1 MKPTAG
7 SQSNSSSHG
16 PVAIVM
22 AAGKSTRMK
31 SERPKVLHELCG
43 KPVLGY
49 VLDALT
55 QAGVERKI
63 VIVGY
68 QADLV
73 REAFQNEPGVEF
85 ATQSEQLGT
94 GHAVMMAQPA
104 LANHHGPVIVIAG
117 DQPLIRSRLV
127 ADILRRREE
136 TGAHAMIGTALVPDP
151 FGLGRILR
159 DQNGNF
165 IGVVEQKDATPEQA
179 LIKEINFS
187 FYCFDGPE
195 LFDALRRVRPENAQ
209 KEYYIT
215 DVPGILRADG
225 KRIVAEPLANEVDM
239 FGINHRGHL
248 AEAHRLMQQR
258 IVQKHFDNGVTVVDP
273 QSTYIDVRAEIGP
286 DTVLHPNT
294 VIRGQVVIG
303 KRCQIG
309 PLAIVDSGMVL
320 ADDAVVEP
328 FAHAKKYG

>member
-1 MKPTAG
+1 MTPT
-7 SQSNSSSHG
+7 SSPPAPAPVDK

-55 QAGVERKI
+55 EAGVERKI
-63 VIVGY
+63 VVVGY

-73 REAFQNEPGVEF
+73 KKAFEGVAGVEF
-85 ATQSEQLGT
+85 VVQTEQLGT
-94 GHAVMMAQPA
+94 GHAVMMAQPT
-104 LANHHGPVIVIAG
+104 LTGHRGSVVVIAG

-165 IGVVEQKDATPEQA
+165 LGVVEQKDATPEQA

-195 LFDALRRVRPENAQ
+195 LFDALRRVKPENAQ

-215 DVPGILRADG
+215 DVPGILRSDG
-225 KRIVAEPLANEVDM
+225 KKIVAEPLANEVDM

-248 AEAHRLMQQR
+248 AQAHRLMQERIIQR
-258 IVQKHFDNGVTVVDP
+258 HFDNGVTVVDP
-273 QSTYIDVRAEIGP
+273 QSTYVDVRAEIGP

-294 VIRGQVVIG
+294 VIRGDVKIG
-303 KRCQIG
+303 KRCQVG
-309 PLAIVDSGMVL
+309 PLAIVDAGVTL
-320 ADDAVVEP
+320 NDDGVVEP
-328 FAHAKKYG
+328 FTHLKRN

>member
-1 MKPTAG
+1 MTPTAG
-7 SQSNSSSHG
+7 GSASKDSDK

-68 QADLV
+68 QAELV
-73 REAFQNEPGVEF
+73 KETFGKEPGVEF
-85 ATQSEQLGT
+85 AVQTEQLGT
-94 GHAVMMAQPA
+94 GHAVMMAEPA
-104 LANHHGPVIVIAG
+104 LRNHTGSVIVIAG

-127 ADILRRREE
+127 ADILRRRDE
-136 TGAHAMIGTALVPDP
+136 TSAHAMIGTAIVPDP

-165 IGVVEQKDATPEQA
+165 IGVVEQKDASPEQA

-187 FYCFDGPE
+187 FYCFDGKE
-195 LFDALRRVRPENAQ
+195 LFGAIKRVRPENAQ

-248 AEAHRLMQQR
+248 AQAHRLMQERIIQR
-258 IVQKHFDNGVTVVDP
+258 HFDNGVTVVDP
-273 QSTYIDVRAEIGP
+273 QSTYIDVRAEIGA

-294 VIRGQVVIG
+294 VIRGPVTIG

-309 PLAIVDSGMVL
+309 PLAIVDAGVIL

-328 FAHAKKYG
+328 FAHARKYG

>member
-1 MKPTAG
+1 
-7 SQSNSSSHG
+7 
-16 PVAIVM
+16 M

-31 SERPKVLHELCG
+31 SEKPKVLHELCG

-49 VLDALT
+49 VLDALSE
-55 QAGVERKI
+55 AGVGRKI
-63 VIVGY
+63 VVVGY

-73 REAFQNEPGVEF
+73 REAFRGAAGVEF
-85 ATQSEQLGT
+85 VVQTEQLGT
-94 GHAVMMAQPA
+94 GHAVMMAEPA
-104 LANHHGPVIVIAG
+104 LQKHQGSVVVIAG
-117 DQPLIRSRLV
+117 DQPLIRPRLV

-136 TGAHAMIGTALVPDP
+136 TGAHAMIGTAAVPDP

-165 IGVVEQKDATPEQA
+165 LGVVEQKDATPEQA

-195 LFDALRRVRPENAQ
+195 LFDALKRVRPENAQ

-248 AEAHRLMQQR
+248 AQAHRLMQERIIQR
-258 IVQKHFDNGVTVVDP
+258 HFDNGVTVVDP
-273 QSTYIDVRAEIGP
+273 QSTYVDVRAEIGA

-294 VIRGQVVIG
+294 VIRGDVTIG
-303 KRCQIG
+303 KRCQVG
-309 PLAIVDSGMVL
+309 PLAIVDTGVTL
-320 ADDAVVEP
+320 PDDTVVGP
-328 FAHAKKYG
+328 FTHRTQGNS